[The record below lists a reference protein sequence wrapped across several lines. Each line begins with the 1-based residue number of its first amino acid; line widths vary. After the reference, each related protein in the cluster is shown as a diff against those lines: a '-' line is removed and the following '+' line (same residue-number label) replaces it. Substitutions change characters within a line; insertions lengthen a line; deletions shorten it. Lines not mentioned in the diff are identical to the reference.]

1 MRVAVR
7 LLGEFFRGG
16 GGDVFEFSEY
26 LPVYCE
32 QWGFKGF
39 CQAHIIN
46 HEEKK
51 GTKG

>member
-1 MRVAVR
+1 MGVAVR
-7 LLGEFFRGG
+7 LLGEFFRAG

-26 LPVYCE
+26 LPVCCE
-32 QWGFKGF
+32 QRGFKGL